1 VGLDAHLAS
10 HVDGSAQDFRKGRDR
25 SKSRCQD
32 NGLDKKYKQAGQIM
46 WERRWSQR
54 ERRDTEGTQQSGEER
69 MVEGANPTGNGTCL
83 YCDCTLPSRQ
93 PITDR
98 IATPGP
104 CTQSLCPWISSGTP
118 VLKDRNRQPIIF
130 ISFLLDHPG
139 FFCALIQQ
147 VLDD

>member
-1 VGLDAHLAS
+1 MRTSPLMLMDPRKTFGKGEIGAS
-10 HVDGSAQDFRKGRDR
+10 PDVKRT
-25 SKSRCQD
+25 
-32 NGLDKKYKQAGQIM
+32 GLDKKYKQAEQIM
-46 WERRWSQR
+46 WERRWSRTTR

-69 MVEGANPTGNGTCL
+69 MVEGANPTGNGSCL

-118 VLKDRNRQPIIF
+118 VLKDRNRQAIIF
-130 ISFLLDHPG
+130 ISFLLDHPH
-139 FFCALIQQ
+139 
-147 VLDD
+147 